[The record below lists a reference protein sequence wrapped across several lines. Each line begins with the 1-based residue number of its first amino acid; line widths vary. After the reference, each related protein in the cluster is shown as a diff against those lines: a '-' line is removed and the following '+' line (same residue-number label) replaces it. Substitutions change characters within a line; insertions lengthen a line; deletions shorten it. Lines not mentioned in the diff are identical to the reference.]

1 MYYCG
6 IDVGTSGVKA
16 VVFDE
21 RGREKK
27 KAYRAYDLS
36 FSSDGTRSLDAEEI
50 WKKTKSVL
58 REVANK
64 SNGRISALSVSSFG
78 EAFVILD
85 ESDKVLFEVMVS
97 TDCRGE
103 VEFEEKMLQLDKK
116 EIISVCG
123 LIPSAT
129 YSAAKL
135 LYLKRHYP
143 LIYAKTKK
151 VMLIG
156 DFIQY
161 RLTGSAVADYSSA
174 CRTMLLDVNKLEWS
188 SRMLDLFELEM
199 TMFSELA
206 RTGTVI
212 GRLLPAA
219 AQETGLSADIQVVLG
234 GHDQPMNAIGSGLI
248 QNAAACSMGTSEC
261 MTPVFENRPDPMLT
275 ECTNLPAEPVWEE
288 GKYCTLA
295 YNPTS
300 GLLIQWFFKNF
311 SDEKIPP
318 YDLFEEKMP
327 KTPTRIMVQPYLMG
341 SGTPYLDSSAR
352 FAMTGINIGTDRYMI
367 YKAVL
372 EGLVLDQKLNLEKI
386 RMMGAKVDR
395 LICTGRGSSNR
406 AWLQLKA
413 DIMQLPIST
422 LCTSET
428 GALGCAAVC
437 AAAFGEYNHI
447 TEAARNMSNLG
458 ATLEP
463 VQDFEA
469 FYKEKYMLYKE
480 LRGDIDKESKFGCS
494 DITDR
499 SR

>member
-21 RGREKK
+21 KGNEKK
-27 KAYRAYDLS
+27 KAYRAYDLF

-50 WKKTKSVL
+50 WKKTKSVIS
-58 REVANK
+58 EVANK
-64 SNGRISALSVSSFG
+64 CSGRISALSISSFG
-78 EAFVILD
+78 EAFVIM
-85 ESDKVLFEVMVS
+85 DKNDQVLFEVMVS

-103 VEFEEKMLQLDKK
+103 VEFEEKMQQIDKK
-116 EIISVCG
+116 EIIFVCG

-143 LIYAKTKK
+143 LIYARANK

-156 DFIQY
+156 EYIQY
-161 RLTGSAVADYSSA
+161 RLTGAVITDYSSA
-174 CRTMLLDVNKLEWS
+174 CRTMLLNVNKLQWS
-188 SRMLDLFELEM
+188 SRMLDLFELDRS
-199 TMFSELA
+199 MFSELA
-206 RTGTVI
+206 CTGTVI
-212 GRLLPAA
+212 GRILPSVAHGTGLPADA
-219 AQETGLSADIQVVLG
+219 KIVLG
-234 GHDQPMNAIGSGLI
+234 GHDQPMNAIGAGLI

-261 MTPVFENRPDPMLT
+261 MTPVFESRPDPMLT
-275 ECTNLPAEPVWEE
+275 ELTNLPAEPVWEE
-288 GKYCTLA
+288 KKYCTLA

-300 GLLIQWFFKNF
+300 GLLIQWFFQNF

-327 KTPTRIMVQPYLMG
+327 KTPTQIMVQPYLMG
-341 SGTPYLDSSAR
+341 SGTPYLDTSAR
-352 FAMTGINIGTDRYMI
+352 FAMTGIHIGTDRYMI
-367 YKAVL
+367 YKAIL

-386 RMMGAKVDR
+386 KLMGAEVER
-395 LICTGRGSSNR
+395 LICTGRGSRNR

-413 DIMQLPIST
+413 DIMQIPIST

-437 AAAFGEYNHI
+437 AATFGEYDHI
-447 TEAARNMSNLG
+447 TEAARSMSTIQD
-458 ATLEP
+458 TLEP

-469 FYKEKYMLYKE
+469 FYNEKYTLYKE
-480 LRGDIDKESKFGCS
+480 LHGDIDKESKFGCS
-494 DITDR
+494 GITDR
-499 SR
+499 SS